1 MDHETLIRD
10 IESRAGHGRR
20 AVDLEGE
27 YTGSVPHEEAA
38 KYSHNNQELGGDT
51 LQR

>member
-1 MDHETLIRD
+1 MDHETLITD
-10 IESRAGHGRR
+10 IENRAGHRR
-20 AVDLEGE
+20 TVVDLEGE
-27 YTGSVPHEEAA
+27 YTGSVPNEEAA